1 MLDAMPDDD
10 NISITL
16 DFLQD
21 EVDYESDESQTSLSE
36 SQPQALMVGPET
48 NLTNDFNKTGRAMKC
63 VRNAIFLNW

>member
-36 SQPQALMVGPET
+36 SQPQALMVGP
-48 NLTNDFNKTGRAMKC
+48 
-63 VRNAIFLNW
+63 